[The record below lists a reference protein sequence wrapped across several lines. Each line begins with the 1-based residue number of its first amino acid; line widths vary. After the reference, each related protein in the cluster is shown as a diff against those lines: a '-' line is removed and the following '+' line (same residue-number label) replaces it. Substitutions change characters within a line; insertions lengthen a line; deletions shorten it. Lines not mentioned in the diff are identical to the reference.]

1 MGSQEGG
8 EGMFTCSFC
17 GKTQE
22 EVRYLICGP
31 DVFICDECVNL
42 CVEVIRDGEMQRR
55 LDEMKAI
62 AFQEFYGT
70 D

>member
-8 EGMFTCSFC
+8 TMLTCSFC
-17 GKTQE
+17 GKTQD
-22 EVRYLICGP
+22 EVRHLICGP
-31 DVFICDECVNL
+31 DIFICDECVNL
-42 CVEVIRDGEMQRR
+42 CVEVIRDGEMQRQIDG
-55 LDEMKAI
+55 LQKA